1 MYVKKCQPKNN
12 DAAWS
17 FTDERKRR
25 GFERL
30 RSRGKENMQNTIVN
44 NAGALGAFSA
54 CPQAAGEILR
64 AGGGKSFMDVLA
76 AMQTM
81 TDASLETENTASGG
95 LDLLR
100 SLSGF
105 SPTVEPE
112 SFADSDA
119 YARHL
124 EAKFGMRVAAKYFKK
139 DQESMDALGRSM
151 SGNDLVIAPNI
162 LDEMAANSEKARYYE
177 EKIQYWFDNIPKWK
191 AESAAMGLTYEPCG
205 VAIHEDGTVYYI
217 GGGTETPER
226 KAQIEAAQKAQR
238 EKKCKRRQ
246 SQREYIQQVI
256 LQKQANALTETW
268 TRQSSSIPTIVKTRR
283 FMPDGSIVITTK
295 KDGKVVD
302 RTTKKPHLVPVPD
315 PTAESGVR
323 MEPQLDIFEMLM
335 GM

>member
-1 MYVKKCQPKNN
+1 
-12 DAAWS
+12 
-17 FTDERKRR
+17 
-25 GFERL
+25 
-30 RSRGKENMQNTIVN
+30 MQNTIEN
-44 NAGALGAFSA
+44 NAGAIRAFSG
-54 CPQAAGEILR
+54 CTPQSAGNLLR
-64 AGGGKSFMDVLA
+64 VVGGTPFTDVLA

-81 TDASLETENTASGG
+81 TNASLETENTASGG
-95 LDLLR
+95 SDLLR

-119 YARHL
+119 YIKHL
-124 EAKFGMRVAAKYFKK
+124 EAKFGMRVTAKYFKK

-151 SGNDLVIAPNI
+151 NGNDLVIAPNI
-162 LDEMAANSEKARYYE
+162 LDEMATNREKANYYE

-238 EKKCKRRQ
+238 EKKFKRRQ
-246 SQREYIQQVI
+246 AQREYIQQVI

-268 TRQSSSIPTIVKTRR
+268 TRQSSSIPSLVKTRK
-283 FMPDGSIVITTK
+283 FMPDGSIVITTR

-302 RTTKKPHLVPVPD
+302 RTTKKPHLVPVSD
-315 PTAESGVR
+315 PTAEGGVR
-323 MEPQLDIFEMLM
+323 MEAQLDIFEMLM
-335 GM
+335 GI